1 MRKSLPYLSLSAKSF
16 VTHHL
21 YQHSLNIFNAIN
33 GIDLFLKEYEKWKSE
48 NSSLP
53 VQILNLH
60 FSEGMKKRF
69 SEKVLK
75 KHIFHYIQVVKH
87 GRNVHSLAETIEK
100 HFGMK

>member
-1 MRKSLPYLSLSAKSF
+1 M
-16 VTHHL
+16 T
-21 YQHSLNIFNAIN
+21 
-33 GIDLFLKEYEKWKSE
+33 
-48 NSSLP
+48 

-60 FSEGMKKRF
+60 FSEGMRKRF

-87 GRNVHSLAETIEK
+87 GRNVHNLAETIEK